1 MARESQRRRITNS
14 INKAVMGFK
23 VETPFGIIERDIK
36 GNDLV
41 LRYNT
46 EDFSDMMGDK
56 EELIDL
62 YLIDNGYKILDKHI
76 LFNDPVVPTMS
87 YIYFNEETDDYEE
100 IDIELQDST
109 LNAWGSFTLQ
119 YTLNKA

>member
-1 MARESQRRRITNS
+1 
-14 INKAVMGFK
+14 MGFK
-23 VETPFGIIERDIK
+23 IETPFGIIERDTK
-36 GNDLV
+36 GSDLT
-41 LRYNT
+41 LNYNSD
-46 EDFSDMMGDK
+46 DFSDMMGDK

-100 IDIELQDST
+100 MEIEVQDST